1 MLIVETL
8 ASVLSDALV
17 LVGKAVADRDQ
28 VPALTGVL
36 LRAREGEVEL
46 TASNGEVGIR
56 TAIACAVESPD
67 AILVPARLLSDLMRL
82 VPAQE
87 NVSLRAVDGQ
97 VGIRFLRSRFD
108 LPSLRTEEF
117 PPLEFATSASALRLA
132 AQDLKD
138 LVRRVGYAV
147 AQKDDGRLFT
157 TGIHLVAEGGRLSAA
172 ATDNHRLAWASTA
185 ATDAQERLEALVPA
199 KPFVELVRALG
210 DSEVEVYIE
219 PQRVLLRTETMS
231 AFVAR
236 ISTQFPDTSRVV
248 FDKYATTA
256 RFEVE
261 ALLKAVERLTLVTDQ
276 KNARVRL
283 HLDEEGISVSASSS
297 DSGQGVEAL
306 PCTLEGEAADLVFG
320 PRYLIDALRSLDGGM
335 VALQVQH
342 GESPTLLH
350 PDYPSYS
357 HLAIVMPLRQNDL

>member
-1 MLIVETL
+1 MLIIESL

-17 LVGKAVADRDQ
+17 LLGKAVADRDQ

-36 LRAREGEVEL
+36 LRGREGEVEL

-56 TAIACAVESPD
+56 TAIPCSVEAQD
-67 AILVPARLLSDLMRL
+67 AILVPARLFSDLMRL

-117 PPLEFATSASALRLA
+117 PPLVFEPSGPALRIA

-138 LVRRVGYAV
+138 LVRRVVYAV

-157 TGIHLVAEGGRLSAA
+157 TGIHLVAEDGRLCAA

-185 ATDAQERLEALVPA
+185 AADAGQRTEALVPA
-199 KPFVELVRALG
+199 KPFAELVRALG
-210 DSEVEVYIE
+210 DAEVELYIE
-219 PQRVLLRTETMS
+219 TQRVLLRTEAMT

-248 FDKYATTA
+248 FEKYATTA
-256 RFEVE
+256 RFDLET
-261 ALLKAVERLTLVTDQ
+261 LLRAVERTTLVTDQ
-276 KNARVRL
+276 KNARIRL
-283 HLDEEGISVSASSS
+283 HLDEEGLSVSASSS
-297 DSGQGVEAL
+297 DAGQGVEAL
-306 PCTLEGEAADLVFG
+306 PCELEGSPADLVFG
-320 PRYLIDALRSLDGGM
+320 PRYLIDALRNLDGGT
-335 VALQVQH
+335 VVLQVQH
-342 GESPTLLH
+342 GESPTLLR
-350 PDYPSYS
+350 PDYASYS
-357 HLAIVMPLRQNDL
+357 HFAIVMPLRQNDL